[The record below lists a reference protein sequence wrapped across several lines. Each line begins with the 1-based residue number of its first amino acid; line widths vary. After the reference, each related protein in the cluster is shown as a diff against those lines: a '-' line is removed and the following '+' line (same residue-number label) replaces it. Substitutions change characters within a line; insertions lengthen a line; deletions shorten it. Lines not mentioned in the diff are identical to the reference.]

1 MLRMQLENAQLQ
13 VKTLTETIATLQETI
28 RQNAIQAQEPNQQLR
43 ELKDMMR
50 QQQPQ
55 PDPSGKGRQQ
65 PQQHQEQPG
74 QTPPG

>member
-28 RQNAIQAQEPNQQLR
+28 RQNAIQTQETNQQLR

-55 PDPSGKGRQQ
+55 SDCRRDSLPTLLPS
-65 PQQHQEQPG
+65 
-74 QTPPG
+74 T